1 MCRVTEAPSS
11 STAQKKS
18 IGGTSSNNGKL
29 LLHSVESFETE
40 DGQRPSTK
48 SMVFTGATII
58 AFLVM
63 IELTLR
69 EVLNSYQVCVKDVI
83 FLSVCEFF
91 DEICSG
97 GLGILSM
104 FLGWH

>member
-1 MCRVTEAPSS
+1 MCRVTQAP
-11 STAQKKS
+11 STAQKKKS
-18 IGGTSSNNGKL
+18 IGGGGTSSNNGKL

-63 IELTLR
+63 VELTLR
-69 EVLNSYQVCVKDVI
+69 ELLNSFQVCVKKKYSFHSVVSF
-83 FLSVCEFF
+83 FLS
-91 DEICSG
+91 
-97 GLGILSM
+97 
-104 FLGWH
+104 